1 MSMTDYIIEMLSNA
15 SFDKE
20 IFVRELNKSRRWLNQ
35 EEWNILMRWVR
46 KNHMDKIMNT
56 DLRYSLNSKEHIFR

>member
-1 MSMTDYIIEMLSNA
+1 MSMTDYIIEMLSNV

-20 IFVRELNKSRRWLNQ
+20 IFVRELTKSRRWLNQ
-35 EEWNILMRWVR
+35 EEWNNLMSWVR

-56 DLRYSLNSKEHIFR
+56 DLHYSLNTKEHIFR

>member
-1 MSMTDYIIEMLSNA
+1 MSMTDYIIEMLSNV

-35 EEWNILMRWVR
+35 EEWNLLMRWVR
-46 KNHMDKIMNT
+46 KNHLDKIMNA
-56 DLRYSLNSKEHIFR
+56 DIRYSLSPKEHIFK